1 MADFHINTETAWR
14 LVKELGYQPNL
25 FTGFPDRQGHT
36 IYGVNYRLRTIY
48 RMTRQEQLVPSLRL
62 TYDQVCQMHI
72 TPVEAHPVLLASF
85 ESPSD
90 S

>member
-1 MADFHINTETAWR
+1 MTGFHIDAKTAWSMI
-14 LVKELGYQPNL
+14 KELGYKPNR
-25 FTGFPDRQGHT
+25 FTNLPEKYGHL
-36 IYGVNYRLRTIY
+36 IYGVNFRLRMIY
-48 RMTRQEQLVPSLRL
+48 QMTRQEHLVPSLRL